1 MYNNIF
7 TGSLLFQDDVS
18 TGSFPSLVSP
28 NSVSAVMEFME
39 QYEGHLASLDERS
52 EELKV
57 TKKKI
62 TEEKNVLVK
71 KADEV
76 NPKKKGDT
84 SETIR

>member
-1 MYNNIF
+1 
-7 TGSLLFQDDVS
+7 
-18 TGSFPSLVSP
+18 
-28 NSVSAVMEFME
+28 ME

-57 TKKKI
+57 IKKKI